1 MTGGYKPIFDD
12 PRAAAF
18 DAVRAISRP
27 GIFSDPGNILALD
40 NLLDAFGAP
49 RMSPTHQLGP
59 KGEAVIKKWEGY
71 KKDLGDGR
79 VQAYPDPATGGAPW
93 TIGWGS
99 TGADVK
105 QGTIWTREKAQ
116 QRFTSHIEEEAA
128 PAVRKGIGSTPTTQ
142 SQFDAMVSL
151 AYNIGVAN
159 FLKST
164 LLKKHVAGDYAGA
177 AAQFAVWDKAAGK
190 VMQGLV
196 NRRAEEAALYRG
208 K

>member
-1 MTGGYKPIFDD
+1 MSEAG
-12 PRAAAF
+12 PRQAAF

-27 GIFSDPGNILALD
+27 GLFNDPGNILALD

-49 RMSPTHQLGP
+49 RMTTTQQLGP
-59 KGEAVIKKWEGY
+59 DGEALIKKWEGY

-99 TGADVK
+99 TGPDIK
-105 QGTIWTREKAQ
+105 KGTIWTKAQAQ
-116 QRFTSHIEEEAA
+116 QRFTAHIEEEAA

-142 SQFDAMVSL
+142 RQFDAMVSL
-151 AYNIGVAN
+151 AYNIGVTA
-159 FLKST
+159 FLQST
-164 LLKKHVAGDYAGA
+164 LLKKHVAGDYAAA
-177 AAQFAVWDKAAGK
+177 AAQFGVWNKAAGK

-196 NRRAEEAALYRG
+196 NRRAEEAALYRS
-208 K
+208 KA